1 MSEHDFA
8 AIGRIVAERKEIKDS
23 IEVLKRYLDQH
34 GKVLVQLGNALSNRP
49 EEVVFEGQS
58 STLRHMRSA
67 IYKVEDELIP
77 SLKESVNSL
86 REKREKLDEIERK
99 AQPYGV

>member
-1 MSEHDFA
+1 MSEQDFA
-8 AIGRIVAERKEIKDS
+8 AIGRIVAERKEIKGS

-34 GKVLVQLGNALSNRP
+34 GKILTQLGYALSERP

-58 STLRHMRSA
+58 ITLRHMRSA
-67 IYKVEDELIP
+67 IYKVQDDLIP
-77 SLKESVNSL
+77 SLKESVKSL
-86 REKREKLDEIERK
+86 REKREQLDEIERK